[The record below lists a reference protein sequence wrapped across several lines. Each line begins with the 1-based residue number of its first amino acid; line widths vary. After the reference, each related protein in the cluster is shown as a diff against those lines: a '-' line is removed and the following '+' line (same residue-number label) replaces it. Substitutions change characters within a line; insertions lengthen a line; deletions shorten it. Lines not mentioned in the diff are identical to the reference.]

1 MKFYDHTLSIFSV
14 CRQPSSQVLSGTEIL
29 KLRSATPHISPSFHC
44 RSAGTDLPLS
54 PPAAAGIQAA
64 DKRAADTAAADI
76 AAVADRA
83 AAADTRAADRL
94 YFDCFGCFGCFD
106 YFPFLF
112 PSLCIANTLLD
123 YPSY

>member
-14 CRQPSSQVLSGTEIL
+14 CRQPSSQVLPGTGL
-29 KLRSATPHISPSFHC
+29 LTVKSAIPHTSLSFHC

-54 PPAAAGIQAA
+54 PPAAAGRAAA

-83 AAADTRAADRL
+83 AAVGIAAADTVAA
-94 YFDCFGCFGCFD
+94 
-106 YFPFLF
+106 
-112 PSLCIANTLLD
+112 AH
-123 YPSY
+123 